1 MCDRVFP
8 QNQQI
13 NSKCSDR
20 MSIRSSTMKKFKSQ
34 KLKLNIQIQTKKNAR
49 VTNAEKRDARALYLP
64 FS

>member
-1 MCDRVFP
+1 
-8 QNQQI
+8 
-13 NSKCSDR
+13 